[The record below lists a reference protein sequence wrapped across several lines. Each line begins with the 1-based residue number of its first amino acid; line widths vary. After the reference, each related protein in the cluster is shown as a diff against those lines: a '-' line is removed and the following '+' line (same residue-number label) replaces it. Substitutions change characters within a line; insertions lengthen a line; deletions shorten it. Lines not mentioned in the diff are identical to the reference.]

1 MLQITKLVNGAIKND
16 REKTMNLMTGYL
28 KERLDVDPESVD
40 DLINDFK
47 LMNFKDDEFDL
58 TEKKVKRTR
67 DLSGYNV
74 FMREKMQELKK
85 THPDMESTARFKE
98 CSPLWKP
105 LSDDEKDVYNKKA
118 KAIKEEKENNA
129 MKPKDHE
136 DGVTKKMTKGIED
149 DTKENIKN
157 VDEKPKKT
165 KKKQQ
170 GGKSKVSKN

>member
-1 MLQITKLVNGAIKND
+1 MIPVMLQITKLVNGAIKTD
-16 REKTMNLMTGYL
+16 REKTMSSITVYL
-28 KERLDVDPESVD
+28 KERLDVDPENVD
-40 DLINDFK
+40 ELINDFK
-47 LMNFKDDEFDL
+47 LANFKENEFDL

-105 LSDDEKDVYNKKA
+105 LSDDEKAVYNKKA
-118 KAIKEEKENNA
+118 KAIKEEKETNA
-129 MKPKDHE
+129 MKTKDHE
-136 DGVTKKMTKGIED
+136 DGIAHKITKGIQD
-149 DTKENIKN
+149 DTKTDIKN

-165 KKKQQ
+165 KKK
-170 GGKSKVSKN
+170 GGKSKI